1 MDFLDNILI
10 HIISEIKLNRIC
22 VYMTNSKF
30 HDEYNIVRWDL
41 LPYNIQE
48 GKKRE
53 ISIGDLVVKTIKFN
67 SIASAVSWF
76 IIGNVKKNQTRFGCT
91 CKHKIW
97 GNMKGAIEYLETGV
111 LI

>member
-1 MDFLDNILI
+1 MYLAALMIGRFFNLKITSENDKDDIKDVKMDFLDNILI

-48 GKKRE
+48 GKKKR
-53 ISIGDLVVKTIKFN
+53 DFN
-67 SIASAVSWF
+67 WRSCC
-76 IIGNVKKNQTRFGCT
+76 KNN
-91 CKHKIW
+91 KI
-97 GNMKGAIEYLETGV
+97 
-111 LI
+111 